1 MPDSSPDSRNVP
13 EIKIKEFWE
22 HVPHNSFPLE
32 LLDLIG
38 YFDTPK
44 NAYVRDEN
52 GTIRYGYIR
61 KNEDGKLNMS
71 GEIIIAPPMTSDEV
85 NQFRFMTKRLNMVKI
100 GLTVINEEDNPEE
113 FELERKRMS
122 RKYIHMY
129 KDFASL
135 IDGLRMRALSMALR
149 EFDSSVTK
157 ERMMILERVKEASN
171 E

>member
-22 HVPHNSFPLE
+22 NVPHNSFPLE

-38 YFDTPK
+38 YFDTPR
-44 NAYVRDEN
+44 NAYVKDAN
-52 GTIRYGYIR
+52 GIIRYGYIR
-61 KNEDGKLNMS
+61 KDESGRLNVK
-71 GEIIIAPPMTSDEV
+71 GEMIIAPPMTRDE
-85 NQFRFMTKRLNMVKI
+85 NEQFRFMTDILNMVKI
-100 GLTVINEEDNPEE
+100 GLTAINEEDKPEE

-129 KDFASL
+129 AAFASL
-135 IDGLRMRALSMALR
+135 IDKLRMRALSMALR
-149 EFDSSVTK
+149 EFDSSVTR
-157 ERMMILERVKEASN
+157 ERMMILERVREASN